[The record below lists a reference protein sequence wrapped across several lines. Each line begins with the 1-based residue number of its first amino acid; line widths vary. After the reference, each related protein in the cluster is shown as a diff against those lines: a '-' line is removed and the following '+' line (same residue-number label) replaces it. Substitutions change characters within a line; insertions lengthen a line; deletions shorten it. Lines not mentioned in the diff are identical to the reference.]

1 MKRLIPTF
9 IYLLVLAI
17 TPFSTH
23 AEALLKDTFG
33 HNIPFHRLKENGFLS
48 TIGQAGVKPVSMKS
62 LSLTA
67 FTKTIKMRQ

>member
-17 TPFSTH
+17 TPFSTQ

-33 HNIPFHRLKENGFLS
+33 HNIPFSSLKGKWVF
-48 TIGQAGVKPVSMKS
+48 I
-62 LSLTA
+62 
-67 FTKTIKMRQ
+67 